1 MRRRRLGG
9 VAAAL
14 LVGLGAAVA
23 AARGGDYYEDNTP
36 EPKGLLSGLFNEK
49 PKNQAKRGKNAKNA
63 KNSKNAPN
71 VAEAT
76 PLPTAAVTSTS
87 GSVDSVVAEQQR
99 RMNALIRRMEVCD
112 RLRMIANQ
120 TGNEVLMSQADELEE
135 RANALYRQQMAGLPL
150 PAQTPLSILAD
161 DQPDPNRNRPGT
173 VAAAADRIQSEP
185 RPSGSG
191 GMGGH

>member
-23 AARGGDYYEDNTP
+23 AVRGGEYYEDTTP
-36 EPKGLLSGLFNEK
+36 QAEGLLSGLFHEK
-49 PKNQAKRGKNAKNA
+49 PRKQAKLDKNAKNA
-63 KNSKNAPN
+63 PNAQNTGEVKPRPAAS
-71 VAEAT
+71 AE
-76 PLPTAAVTSTS
+76 S
-87 GSVDSVVAEQQR
+87 GSVESAIAEQQR

-120 TGNEVLMSQADELEE
+120 TGNEALMIQANELEE
-135 RANALYRQQMAGLPL
+135 RANAIYRQQTASLPL

-161 DQPDPNRNRPGT
+161 EQPNPNRNRPGT
-173 VAAAADRIQSEP
+173 VATAADRIQFEP
-185 RPSGSG
+185 RSIDLGQK
-191 GMGGH
+191 GGH